1 MTEVLD
7 LRGEAVKVGDT
18 IAYAATDGRSG
29 GMRVGKLVKI
39 VEAHETEVVYDHL
52 SSYTTSVPLKIQ
64 VSVEH
69 TSGVFGRALG
79 KTITIDPSLK
89 RFVLIEKAPPAP
101 PVPKTREEMA
111 AFATEWDAKVEAG
124 RK

>member
-7 LRGEAVKVGDT
+7 LRGEAVQVGDT

-29 GMRVGKLVKI
+29 GIRVGKVLQIIPEHKKWDSWDKEREYGGRTVPTKLQVD
-39 VEAHETEVVYDHL
+39 VEF
-52 SSYTTSVPLKIQ
+52 SSGYWKP
-64 VSVEH
+64 
-69 TSGVFGRALG
+69 G
-79 KTITIDPSLK
+79 KPTLIDSTLR

-101 PVPKTREEMA
+101 PVPKTREEQA